1 MLSPVSRVIR
11 CLNSAVVAFG
21 LGWQCW
27 NGKTW
32 PKWQR
37 SLKTAM
43 RPENG
48 IRLSIWPLQR
58 RRSVQRSWGHSEP
71 TRPPSCVARWE
82 RGGCAAL
89 RCHSR
94 KWESAVC
101 GALVGTLSNKKEFPT
116 TTSSSEVADH
126 REVSQRAR
134 DRVTGKSSVRPSVK
148 PPHDVQK
155 MTTLPH
161 TRRF

>member
-1 MLSPVSRVIR
+1 MAKRSLKMASLKMATPPGSLLTCSVAAHMLDR
-11 CLNSAVVAFG
+11 CSHARE
-21 LGWQCW
+21 WQ
-27 NGKTW
+27 TW
-32 PKWQR
+32 LKWQR

-48 IRLSIWPLQR
+48 IRLSIWRLQR
-58 RRSVQRSWGHSEP
+58 RRSVQLSWSHSEP

-101 GALVGTLSNKKEFPT
+101 GALVGTRKNSQQQHHP
-116 TTSSSEVADH
+116 ADH
-126 REVSQRAR
+126 RSQNKYTFRKKKTVCEVA
-134 DRVTGKSSVRPSVK
+134 
-148 PPHDVQK
+148 
-155 MTTLPH
+155 LLCA
-161 TRRF
+161 